1 MIEQAVPDEGTF
13 GKAVQEQQHGPAAL
27 TSRVAVQAGAVGQG
41 DIDTS
46 AHDAI
51 KIIAASALF
60 VSASGLFQCKPLRLP
75 MR

>member
-1 MIEQAVPDEGTF
+1 
-13 GKAVQEQQHGPAAL
+13 
-27 TSRVAVQAGAVGQG
+27 VAVQAGAVGQG
-41 DIDTS
+41 DVDMS

-60 VSASGLFQCKPLRLP
+60 VSAGGQFHCKPLRLP